1 MKKLIRR
8 CLALA
13 MSAVFVLTCTAPVF
27 AAGTDINVQL
37 DVTYSQT
44 DAREMLT
51 LVNDFRTG
59 DQAWYWDE
67 DDTTKIDLTDQL
79 QGLTYDYSLERVAMQ
94 RAAEIVVTYSHTRP
108 DGSSCFTAF
117 DEFGAT
123 YTSAAENI
131 AIGYTSAEAVF
142 VAWREDNEDY
152 AGQGHR
158 RNMLSEDVTSIGI
171 AHVVYGGRDFWVQ
184 EFGTLTNPNTTPTTP
199 ATDATVDIRVA
210 SSSISSVTLDA
221 VSPLSLEE
229 GEQADLPTVSA
240 TLETTGTWA
249 YTPEIHVDMEPGW
262 TVTAGSDVVK
272 VENGKLTALSAGS
285 ATLSATV
292 AGQTVTCSVTV
303 TSAACEHQWNDGVV
317 TTEATCTAEGVRTY
331 TCQLCGA
338 TRTEAIPATGHTV
351 VIDPAVAPTCTHTGL
366 TEGSHCS
373 ACNTVIVA
381 QTVVAKL
388 PHDYVASVTTEPT
401 CTTDGVR
408 TYTCSA
414 CGDSYTETIPATGH
428 TFGPWTTVTS
438 PTCTQSGSEQRICSA
453 CGFTETRGVD
463 PAGHTWEEN
472 YTVDQAPTCTQ
483 DGSKSIH
490 CSKCDAVTDVQ
501 TIPATGHTW
510 DQGTVTTPATCTQ
523 DGTMHYTC
531 TVCQETR
538 DEVIPATGHTWDQG
552 TVITPSTC
560 TTDGLMRY
568 TCTVCDETRD
578 EVIPASHSYVDK
590 VTAPTCTQAG
600 YTTHTCSVCGDTY
613 TDTPVAALGHSYE
626 WVVDQKPTATQAGSR
641 HQVCSVCG
649 AQGATEAIPA
659 TGTQPSTQPS
669 TQPQDGSTV
678 PPTGDH
684 SHLTVYVGILAVCVL
699 ALAGAGAVVVR
710 RRRR

>member
-51 LVNDFRTG
+51 LVNDFRAS

-67 DDTTKIDLTDQL
+67 DDTTKTDLTGQL
-79 QGLTYDYSLERVAMQ
+79 EGLTYDYNLERVAMQ

-108 DGSSCFTAF
+108 DGTDWYTAYG
-117 DEFGAT
+117 ELGAN
-123 YTSAAENI
+123 YRSAAENI
-131 AIGYTSAEAVF
+131 AVGYTSAEDVF
-142 VAWREDNEDY
+142 VAWREDNENY

-171 AHVVYGGRDFWVQ
+171 AHVVYGGINFWVQ

-210 SSSISSVTLDA
+210 SSSISSVTLGT
-221 VSPLSLEE
+221 VSPLSLEA

-240 TLETTGTWA
+240 TMDTNDTWA
-249 YTPEIHVDMEPGW
+249 PEIHVDMEPGW

-272 VENGKLTALSAGS
+272 VENGKLTALSAGN

-292 AGQTVTCSVTV
+292 ADETVTCSVTV
-303 TSAACEHQWNDGVV
+303 TSAACEHQWDDGVV
-317 TTEATCTAEGVRTY
+317 TTEPTCTQDGVRTY
-331 TCQLCGA
+331 TCQRCGA

-351 VIDPAVAPTCTHTGL
+351 VTDPAVAATCTHTGL

-388 PHDYVASVTTEPT
+388 PHDYVASVTTEAT

-414 CGDSYTETIPATGH
+414 CSDSYTETIPATGH

-438 PTCTQSGSEQRICSA
+438 PTCTQNGSEQRICSA

-463 PAGHTWEEN
+463 PAGHTWEED

-510 DQGTVTTPATCTQ
+510 DQGTITTPATCTQDGTMHYTCTVCKDTRDETIPATGHTWDQGTVTTPATCTQ
-523 DGTMHYTC
+523 AGTMHYTC

-568 TCTVCDETRD
+568 TCTVCAR
-578 EVIPASHSYVDK
+578 P
-590 VTAPTCTQAG
+590 G
-600 YTTHTCSVCGDTY
+600 M
-613 TDTPVAALGHSYE
+613 
-626 WVVDQKPTATQAGSR
+626 R
-641 HQVCSVCG
+641 
-649 AQGATEAIPA
+649 
-659 TGTQPSTQPS
+659 
-669 TQPQDGSTV
+669 
-678 PPTGDH
+678 
-684 SHLTVYVGILAVCVL
+684 
-699 ALAGAGAVVVR
+699 
-710 RRRR
+710 